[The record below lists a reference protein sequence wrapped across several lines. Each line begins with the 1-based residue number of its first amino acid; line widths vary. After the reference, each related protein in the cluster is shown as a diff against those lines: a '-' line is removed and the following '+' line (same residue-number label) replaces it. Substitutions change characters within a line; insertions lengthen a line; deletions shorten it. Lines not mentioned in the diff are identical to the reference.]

1 MEINSETN
9 CNLNMSGNY
18 HYLSFTAQ
26 QVYMTESPPPYPGI
40 EPTAPPQPMNG
51 HPQESAAG
59 QHLSLSLS
67 LSFFLF
73 SFSN

>member
-1 MEINSETN
+1 MEIIIINN
-9 CNLNMSGNY
+9 GVM
-18 HYLSFTAQ
+18 LSFTAQ

-59 QHLSLSLS
+59 RCKCYITLSN
-67 LSFFLF
+67 FM
-73 SFSN
+73 NKNV